1 MAKVS
6 KICKKYAKISEKVS
20 NFLNSEEKQPHRLS
34 YIKNLSVPKAAK
46 LLKLNISTAK
56 NIIKIYKK
64 EGRVM
69 NKKMSKTSN
78 ENSRREALIE
88 NFVP

>member
-34 YIKNLSVPKAAK
+34 YIKKSLCSQGRKVVKAEHLDGQKHHQNLQKRRQSH
-46 LLKLNISTAK
+46 
-56 NIIKIYKK
+56 
-64 EGRVM
+64 EQ
-69 NKKMSKTSN
+69 
-78 ENSRREALIE
+78 ENVQNLQ
-88 NFVP
+88 